1 MKERLIVEQHLISRE
16 KDRISRTD
24 SLVSKEQQAVDEP
37 DAKQCAGKGTEGIA
51 TAPAT
56 HVIGKNRQ
64 KQQPEQ
70 GVRKHGGGDADNQTD
85 QNVPAYCLPI
95 LPHVQLQR

>member
-1 MKERLIVEQHLISRE
+1 MEECLVVAQHLISGE
-16 KDRISRTD
+16 KDRISRSD

-64 KQQPEQ
+64 QKQPKQCVGE
-70 GVRKHGGGDADNQTD
+70 HGGGNADD
-85 QNVPAYCLPI
+85 QSDKNVPAYGLPV
-95 LPHVQLQR
+95 LPYVQLQG